1 MGDPVL
7 SFTAVH
13 NLCTC
18 LIEASTD
25 STRFAWNQPPTLLL
39 VHDWPLI
46 TAPTPRGPAMRSLEF
61 PPHPDDK
68 LDNPAGLPALL
79 HRLAATLH
87 STPRGTPYHR
97 TLDTII
103 TRIRDAAPDT
113 RLMAWAAC
121 YADVHTLDGE
131 PRQIRRVDAVDT
143 DGRLYQLTHLT
154 GEEHPLVLV
163 DDTPEPRDLPATY
176 PGLVALLAATA
187 RYAQPASAGAKA

>member
-1 MGDPVL
+1 ML
-7 SFTAVH
+7 SFTTVH
-13 NLCTC
+13 HLCTC

-25 STRFAWNQPPTLLL
+25 SARFDWNQPPTLLL

-46 TAPTPRGPAMRSLEF
+46 TAAPPRAPVMRSLEF
-61 PPHPDDK
+61 PPHPDDM

-79 HRLAATLH
+79 HHLAATLH
-87 STPRGTPYHR
+87 STPRVTPYHR

-113 RLMAWAAC
+113 RLVAWAAC
-121 YADVHTLDGE
+121 YGDIDTLDGE

-143 DGRLYQLTHLT
+143 DGRLYQLTHLN

-163 DDTPEPRDLPATY
+163 DDTPDPRDLPATY

-187 RYAQPASAGAKA
+187 RYAQPASAGPKA

>member
-1 MGDPVL
+1 ML

-46 TAPTPRGPAMRSLEF
+46 TAATPRGPAMRSLEF
-61 PPHPDDK
+61 PAHPDDM

-87 STPRGTPYHR
+87 STPRGTPYNR
-97 TLDTII
+97 TLDTIM

-113 RLMAWAAC
+113 RLLAWAAC
-121 YADVHTLDGE
+121 YGDLDTLDGE
-131 PRQIRRVDAVDT
+131 PRQIRRVDAVDI

-163 DDTPEPRDLPATY
+163 DDTPDPRDLPATY